1 MNRAPGRGVT
11 CGARWME
18 NLPHNWKWTWLNFSF
33 SSPRECHKYASC
45 VMSFEGA
52 EDLASCRWFLE
63 VKTRNEDHGLTNWA
77 MPSDPIMEKW
87 KWIIFRCPDGFHG
100 DGETSCLPGDPEPS
114 QVCLPCLHFSH
125 LFCCIRYSSN
135 QFGTD
140 SCIFSNYIHTL
151 VLRVRAMEILYI

>member
-1 MNRAPGRGVT
+1 MGTRFEVRNPSMNRAPGRGVT

-18 NLPHNWKWTWLNFSF
+18 NLPHNWKWTWLNFSL

-63 VKTRNEDHGLTNWA
+63 VKTRNEGHGLTNWA

-114 QVCLPCLHFSH
+114 QVCLPCLYFLHFS
-125 LFCCIRYSSN
+125 SSRREGI
-135 QFGTD
+135 QKE
-140 SCIFSNYIHTL
+140 
-151 VLRVRAMEILYI
+151 VEILHKILKQTV